1 MTTMTP
7 PQASQ
12 SPAPETG
19 GAGSGPYRKDQGRL
33 ARMAAFWG
41 LLLLLLF
48 GCDFLHGFLSGWEN
62 LRTPIGGITVP
73 FLGIALSPAFVI
85 GLILFVVGAYAI
97 HRWQGTPKV
106 ADLLIETESELRK
119 TTWPTM
125 DEVINS
131 SIVVVVTVL
140 VLGAFLALA
149 DSVLA
154 RVMAYFILGQG
165 FGS

>member
-1 MTTMTP
+1 M
-7 PQASQ
+7 
-12 SPAPETG
+12 
-19 GAGSGPYRKDQGRL
+19 
-33 ARMAAFWG
+33 
-41 LLLLLLF
+41 
-48 GCDFLHGFLSGWEN
+48 
-62 LRTPIGGITVP
+62 
-73 FLGIALSPAFVI
+73 
-85 GLILFVVGAYAI
+85 
-97 HRWQGTPKV
+97 